1 MPLLACSPG
10 KLETGSY
17 HLNPCEGGLETTG
30 CGQRESCQ
38 FPVSPRPWALGHRF
52 VPRRGRRE
60 DVSGCASRVSEWCW
74 SSHRKVGTRDHETQE
89 GLTVIPGRGQGSGRR
104 RSPRPQECS
113 EMAHTSS
120 RGRRESFVPGGIQ
133 VPVKSVMAKCRPLAR
148 AGGLRPP
155 APWGGRPPPTK
166 VTPPPPALVSP
177 LEAPPAPKWG
187 WPWRSAWEGSSGQLP
202 GAG

>member
-38 FPVSPRPWALGHRF
+38 FPVSPRPWALGHGF
-52 VPRRGRRE
+52 VPRHGRYE
-60 DVSGCASRVSEWCW
+60 DVSGCASRVSEWCRNA
-74 SSHRKVGTRDHETQE
+74 HRKVGTRDHETQE

-104 RSPRPQECS
+104 RSPSPQECS

-133 VPVKSVMAKCRPLAR
+133 VPVKSAMAKCTPLAR

-155 APWGGRPPPTK
+155 PPRPRHHGRHALHPPR
-166 VTPPPPALVSP
+166 P
-177 LEAPPAPKWG
+177 LPRP
-187 WPWRSAWEGSSGQLP
+187 
-202 GAG
+202 